1 MSFKDKVDQ
10 MVRDILDQDQLD
22 EAPGKYS
29 RRGDKEMYQWGDINQ
44 ALMAVGMKPAQI
56 LNVLTKLS
64 KKEVGI
70 NEAKVECP
78 KCEGEGCDHCDD
90 TGYHMTEAK
99 VSGSDLIHKVGKG
112 PGQLDITKYL
122 KKQLGIKPNDMKNAI
137 YFDDADLVRGDKTVV
152 RDALVNKKMTVDDL
166 LAALKK
172 DMGMKES
179 MTEAKNFKGSDLVT
193 KALDRPGGKVLITRW
208 LMAELGVK
216 SGDNWKHSIYFD
228 DADLVRGEKTV
239 IRSALTNKKL
249 KLDDLLAALKKDMGK
264 KEAMDPVG
272 REDDDV
278 DNDGDVDASDKY
290 LKKRRK
296 AISKA
301 VKGQKDESSCG
312 GEVNASKL
320 KKMGKDLRASK
331 KY

>member
-10 MVRDILDQDQLD
+10 MVRDILNQDQLN

-29 RRGDKEMYQWGDINQ
+29 RRGDKEMYQWGDVNQ
-44 ALMAVGMKPAQI
+44 ALMAVGMRPAQI
-56 LNVLTKLS
+56 ADVLTKLS

-78 KCEGEGCDHCDD
+78 KCEGEGCEHCDD

-99 VSGSDLIHKVGKG
+99 VTGSDLIHKVGKG

-122 KKQLGIKPNDMKNAI
+122 KKELGIKSNDMKNAI
-137 YFDDADLVRGDKTVV
+137 YFDDADLVRGEKTVV

-172 DMGMKES
+172 DMGMKE
-179 MTEAKNFKGSDLVT
+179 G
-193 KALDRPGGKVLITRW
+193 
-208 LMAELGVK
+208 
-216 SGDNWKHSIYFD
+216 
-228 DADLVRGEKTV
+228 
-239 IRSALTNKKL
+239 
-249 KLDDLLAALKKDMGK
+249 
-264 KEAMDPVG
+264 MDPVG
-272 REDDDV
+272 KEDDDV

-312 GEVNASKL
+312 GEVNASKM
-320 KKMGKDLRASK
+320 KKMAKDLRASK